1 MHGNVSLKGMMMGK
15 LLVSTIFV
23 TVSLASALAWPLV
36 GLLTGVETRASVVKF
51 AGCWSMPVAVMATLL
66 VIYVATCIRL
76 KAYWYLC
83 VPVASALF
91 LYNGYIAVFVA
102 AACEGRAM

>member
-1 MHGNVSLKGMMMGK
+1 MRIGSV
-15 LLVSTIFV
+15 LVSAILV
-23 TVSLASALAWPLV
+23 VASLASLLAWPLV
-36 GLLTGVETRASVVKF
+36 GLLTGVETRSSISQF
-51 AGCWSMPVAVMATLL
+51 AGCWSIPVAVMAAVL
-66 VIYVATCIRL
+66 VLYVATCIRL

-83 VPVASALF
+83 VPAAVVLF